1 MRTTSLVLATLAA
14 CAAPCLAAASAP
26 DLRAVVVKPGA
37 GARLD
42 QQLAS
47 LTAAGFAGTVLV
59 ARDGEILLH
68 KGYGMADKER
78 KIPCDTETVFD
89 IGSITKQFTAAA
101 ILKLE
106 TAGKLATTDRLDKYF
121 PDAPKDKAGI
131 TLHQLLTHTSGLDHG
146 YGEDTDYAP
155 RDLALSVFMKMP
167 LLTPPGEKYRYSNAG
182 FSILA
187 AIVEKVTGGTYERY
201 LRDTFFAPAG
211 MTQTGYVLP
220 AWDMKHLT
228 RNYSGE
234 KDNGFT
240 FNRSWGP
247 DGPYWHCYG
256 NGCILSTAAD
266 LYRWEQALQT
276 HAALPPEA
284 RRKLW
289 TPYAPVGEEG
299 KGSYAYG
306 WRVGKV
312 ASGATFIGH
321 GGGSDFGVWC
331 AFYRFPEEHLLVLVL
346 SHQLPVP
353 GGQDQAE
360 FVGRLAA
367 VATAP

>member
-1 MRTTSLVLATLAA
+1 MRMTGLLLVLLVSPAPHADARATG
-14 CAAPCLAAASAP
+14 P
-26 DLRAVVVKPGA
+26 DLRAVVVRPGG

-42 QQLAS
+42 LHMTSLA
-47 LTAAGFAGTVLV
+47 AAGFAGTVLV

-68 KGYGMADKER
+68 KGYGMADRER

-106 TAGKLATTDRLDKYF
+106 AAGKLSTTDRLDKYF

-155 RDLALSVFMKMP
+155 RDLAISVFMKMP
-167 LLTPPGEKYRYSNAG
+167 LLSPPGQKYRYSNPG

-187 AIVEKVTGGTYERY
+187 AIVEKVTGGSYERY
-201 LRDTFFAPAG
+201 LSDSFFAPAG

-220 AWDMKHLT
+220 AWDMSHLT
-228 RNYSGE
+228 RNYSAE

-247 DGPYWHCYG
+247 DGPYWHCFG
-256 NGCILSTAAD
+256 NGCILSTSGD

-276 HAALPPEA
+276 HAALPPDA

-289 TPYAPVGEEG
+289 TPYVSVGEEG

-312 ASGATFIGH
+312 ASGATYIGH

-331 AFYRFPEEHLLVLVL
+331 AFYRLPEDRLLVIVL
-346 SHQLPVP
+346 SHQIPVP

-367 VATAP
+367 VALGP

>member
-1 MRTTSLVLATLAA
+1 MKGLLLLLLLVSPSAGLAA
-14 CAAPCLAAASAP
+14 VEPPP
-26 DLRAVVVKPGA
+26 DLRAEVAKPGA

-42 QQLAS
+42 LYMRSLA
-47 LTAAGFAGTVLV
+47 AAGFAGTVLV
-59 ARDGEILLH
+59 AKEGEILLH
-68 KGYGMADKER
+68 KGYGMADRER
-78 KIPCDTETVFD
+78 KIPCDTSTVFD
-89 IGSITKQFTAAA
+89 IGSITKQFTSAA
-101 ILKLE
+101 ILRLE
-106 TAGKLATTDRLDKYF
+106 MAGKVSTADRLDKYF

-155 RDLALSVFMKMP
+155 RDLAISAFMKMP
-167 LLTPPGEKYRYSNAG
+167 LMSTPGQKYRYSNAG

-187 AIVEKVTGGTYERY
+187 AIIEKVTGGSYERY
-201 LRDTFFAPAG
+201 LSETFFAPAG

-220 AWDMKHLT
+220 TWNMDHLT
-228 RNYSGE
+228 RNYSNE

-247 DGPYWHCYG
+247 DGPYWHCFG
-256 NGCILSTAAD
+256 NGCILSTTGD

-276 HAALPPEA
+276 NAALSPEA

-289 TPYAPVGEEG
+289 TPYVAVGEEG

-306 WRVGKV
+306 WRVGKTDRGT
-312 ASGATFIGH
+312 SYIGH

-331 AFYRFPEEHLLVLVL
+331 AFFRFPEDHLLVIVL
-346 SHQLPVP
+346 SHQIPVP
-353 GGQDQAE
+353 GGQDQAA

-367 VATAP
+367 VAITP